1 MEEQWKKKIPF
12 LRYSKE
18 VVSLDKGFSYDKKFI
33 IDNQYLLRV
42 FSNKQIQRRKEE
54 FVTVN
59 KLGAYSDAIP
69 KGIEFDVIEGT
80 DMAYMI
86 LTYLPGKDAE
96 IALKELTNEEQYRI
110 GILAGKEL
118 KKLHRLSAPTDY
130 PAWNTIKKQ
139 KSDRYLMELQQ
150 IDVDKRIKEM
160 LETYIWEN
168 EMLLKGRPNTFQ
180 HDDFHP
186 ANILIHNRTFSGIID
201 FGRMDWGDPVH
212 DLQKLGFFSKRI
224 SIPFTNGV
232 IAGYHNEQPVAESFW
247 KLYTLYSAMH
257 VASSL
262 VWGLKRSQAQ
272 YEIMLNYSLD
282 VIRDHEDFTRVIPK
296 WYKDGS

>member
-1 MEEQWKKKIPF
+1 
-12 LRYSKE
+12 
-18 VVSLDKGFSYDKKFI
+18 
-33 IDNQYLLRV
+33 
-42 FSNKQIQRRKEE
+42 
-54 FVTVN
+54 
-59 KLGAYSDAIP
+59 
-69 KGIEFDVIEGT
+69 
-80 DMAYMI
+80 MAYMI

-212 DLQKLGFFSKRI
+212 DLQKLGFSP
-224 SIPFTNGV
+224 SV
-232 IAGYHNEQPVAESFW
+232 
-247 KLYTLYSAMH
+247 
-257 VASSL
+257 
-262 VWGLKRSQAQ
+262 
-272 YEIMLNYSLD
+272 
-282 VIRDHEDFTRVIPK
+282 
-296 WYKDGS
+296 